1 MKHSNNNSEVIT
13 LHKYVNS
20 GTSAKVTSSVGIF
33 LASLFL
39 MDNTSSSKNARSACI
54 AISVVH

>member
-33 LASLFL
+33 LASLFP
-39 MDNTSSSKNARSACI
+39 MDKSSSKSARSACI